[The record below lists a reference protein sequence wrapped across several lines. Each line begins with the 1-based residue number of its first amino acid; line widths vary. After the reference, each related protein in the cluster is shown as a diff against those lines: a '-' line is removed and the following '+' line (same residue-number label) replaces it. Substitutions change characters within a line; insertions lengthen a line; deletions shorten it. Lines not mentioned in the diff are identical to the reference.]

1 MKTINP
7 KCTNEDSFKYSVIIS
22 LHYYELNKHQEKI
35 NQLNK
40 YLTIYNFKWNNYSE
54 FENNNPNTSLTVCN
68 ELNEIIYEPKNK
80 SNNRANIIKTNNRYH
95 ALNPSIDKFMQLK
108 QFSKQFTYKELTEYS
123 LNNIIQS

>member
-22 LHYYELNKHQEKI
+22 LHYYELNKHKERI

-54 FENNNPNTSLTVCN
+54 FENNNPNASLTVCN

-108 QFSKQFTYKELTEYS
+108 QLLKQFTYKELTEYS

>member
-22 LHYYELNKHQEKI
+22 LHYYELNKHKERI

-54 FENNNPNTSLTVCN
+54 FEKNNPNASLTVCN

-108 QFSKQFTYKELTEYS
+108 QLLKQFTYKELTEYS